1 MHQRAQ
7 KCGCRSKMPSY
18 SRRLS
23 PLDAKRVDLSFSG
36 DEDLSVTVCGCYS
49 VPHKRIISAEGYF
62 IANWHRES
70 ARSQGVPLEEGGG
83 KLEGA

>member
-1 MHQRAQ
+1 MHQRTQ
-7 KCGCRSKMPSY
+7 KCGCWSKMPSY

-23 PLDAKRVDLSFSG
+23 PWDAKRVDLSFSG

-49 VPHKRIISAEGYF
+49 VPHNRIISAEGYF
-62 IANWHRES
+62 IANWHRGS

-83 KLEGA
+83 KLEEA